1 MMRVFSVKPASIHKH
16 TTSGM
21 NTAKAG
27 QTWAPRLALTAPGAT
42 IALVDPTKSGVGLE
56 RIMVIRARASPHSAS
71 NALMDCAAMGFGQGM
86 YARHLMGLVL
96 TMAPCLLRLNHVKE
110 LAFRLRWKVEEGSVF
125 PSQDRTMG
133 AQKAMMAKFVTD
145 AAMGIIPNSWNFSA
159 RSVQV
164 SGIRHGCSWHILD
177 AYWAYR

>member
-1 MMRVFSVKPASIHKH
+1 MMRVSSAKPASIHKH

-21 NTAKAG
+21 NTAKVG
-27 QTWAPRLALTAPGAT
+27 RTWAPRLALTAPGAT

-56 RIMVIRARASPHSAS
+56 RIMVIRARTSPHSAS
-71 NALMDCAAMGFGQGM
+71 NAPMDCAAMGFGQGM

-125 PSQDRTMG
+125 PSKDRTMG